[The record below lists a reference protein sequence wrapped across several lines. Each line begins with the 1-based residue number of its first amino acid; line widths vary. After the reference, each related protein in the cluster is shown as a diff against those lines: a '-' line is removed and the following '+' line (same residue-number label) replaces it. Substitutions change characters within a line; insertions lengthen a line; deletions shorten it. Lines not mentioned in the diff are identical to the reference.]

1 MAKFLTTS
9 GVSYRIE
16 DIIRNA
22 KKSVVLVSP
31 YLQFSKNFYERLKDA
46 ESHKVDITI
55 IFGKNE
61 LNQKETDLLS
71 ELNKLKLYFS
81 ENLHAKCYFNESEM
95 VITSMN
101 MYEYSEKNNREMGV
115 FITKSQDSDL
125 FEEAHKETLS
135 IINSAVPVPLNN
147 NNNNNR
153 ITRNK
158 KSNYSNDKKSR
169 EQNRVSYNN
178 GFCIRCSDSIT
189 VDPERPYCNSC
200 FQTWAQFENP
210 HYEENACHV
219 CGYENN
225 STIIKPVCYSC
236 YKGIM

>member
-46 ESHKVDITI
+46 ESNKVDITI
-55 IFGKNE
+55 IFGKSE
-61 LNQKETDLLS
+61 LNQKETDLLC
-71 ELNKLKLYFS
+71 ELNKLNLYFS

-125 FEEAHKETLS
+125 FEEAHNETLS
-135 IINSAVPVPLNN
+135 IINSAVSVSLDNKTKD
-147 NNNNNR
+147 NR
-153 ITRNK
+153 NRRNI
-158 KSNYSNDKKSR
+158 KSSYSNDNISR
-169 EQNRVSYNN
+169 GQLRKGYNN
-178 GFCIRCSDSIT
+178 GFCIRCSDSIL

-200 FQTWAQFENP
+200 FQTWSQFENP

-219 CGYENN
+219 CGYENQ
-225 STIIKPVCYSC
+225 STIIKPVCYTC
-236 YKGIM
+236 YTGKM

>member
-31 YLQFSKNFYERLKDA
+31 YLQFSRNFYERLKDA
-46 ESHKVDITI
+46 ENHKVDITI

-61 LNQKETDLLS
+61 LNQKETDLLA

-115 FITKSQDSDL
+115 FITKTQDADL
-125 FEEAHKETLS
+125 YEEAYRETMSILNASLIQKIGRKKTDIFKEKQKKEYS
-135 IINSAVPVPLNN
+135 NN
-147 NNNNNR
+147 YSKRNNNR
-153 ITRNK
+153 
-158 KSNYSNDKKSR
+158 NYN
-169 EQNRVSYNN
+169 Q
-178 GFCIRCSDSIT
+178 GFCIRCAENIPVNID
-189 VDPERPYCNSC
+189 RPYCNSC

-210 HYEENACHV
+210 HYEENNCHV
-219 CGYENN
+219 CGYGND
-225 STIIKPVCYSC
+225 STLVKPICYTC
-236 YKGIM
+236 YTGKM